1 MPLGGHVRKSHTP
14 GVGEYE
20 PNQVASKSF
29 SREGSSMFAGSLK
42 SRSGSSF
49 STTGEH
55 VGPGSYE
62 QEQKSIETRMK
73 QSSNPRLPAFASS
86 SVRASPD
93 D

>member
-1 MPLGGHVRKSHTP
+1 
-14 GVGEYE
+14 
-20 PNQVASKSF
+20 
-29 SREGSSMFAGSLK
+29 MFAGSLK
-42 SRSGSSF
+42 SRSVSSF

-62 QEQKSIETRMK
+62 LQQGSIERRMEL
-73 QSSNPRLPAFASS
+73 SSNPRLPAFASS